1 MELVNL
7 LPDEIKRIIF
17 EYDST
22 YKDIFNRIIET
33 IPDTVMMY
41 RSTKTKKDKYGWSKI
56 KAIFKLRHQVPR
68 GSIWQ
73 SLLDQSLGGE
83 VINIYSRSN
92 SIIGLIEKKIIDFYG
107 YNFKCK
113 WQSDWDYRCYN
124 GRSLY
129 SKYYRYCNIIIHVH
143 IIMGFEFQKYAA
155 KSYISDKHLRKKMKR
170 GRYMDMGHYQRR
182 KV

>member
-22 YKDIFNRIIET
+22 YKDIFDRIIET

-41 RSTKTKKDKYGWSKI
+41 RSTKTKKDKYGWSKMNS
-56 KAIFKLRHQVPR
+56 IFKLRHGAYENIPWEPR
-68 GSIWQ
+68 
-73 SLLDQSLGGE
+73 E

-92 SIIGLIEKKIIDFYG
+92 SIIGLIEKKINNFYG
-107 YNFKCK
+107 YNYKCK
-113 WQSDWDYRCYN
+113 WQSDWDYRYYN

-129 SKYYRYCNIIIHVH
+129 SKYYCYRNIVIHVH

-155 KSYISDKHLRKKMKR
+155 KSYISDKHLRKKMKH
-170 GRYMDMGHYQRR
+170 GRYMDMGHYQRCE
-182 KV
+182 V